1 MTLQRA
7 ALFILALASVHAQDG
22 FDWAALEPSTA
33 LSFTSCYGQHKC
45 ARLSVPL
52 DWNNPADPARVGIAI
67 VALPATV
74 PQDDPS
80 FGGTI
85 IVNPGGPS
93 VSGVGFLL
101 GYGAWLQDTA
111 SSDAAKY
118 EILSFDPRGVGFTTP
133 RADCFGGDEIARA
146 AYNIEDRAMGPLDEE
161 AALRRKLAQLKAYGR
176 LCETSR
182 AHRVDRIFE
191 HMSTSDVARDMVEMV
206 DKLELLRGKP
216 ATGGRAELRSV
227 NGTDKTPRINYWG
240 YSYGTILGNYF
251 ASMFPG
257 RVRRMMLEAVVDV
270 QDYYSGVCTHDHRK
284 PELLTFSQ
292 AWANSLVDTQA
303 SLQYFWDA
311 CFTARSR
318 CAVYRSTDASAAD
331 IEKRVRRFLHLLDL
345 TPASWVTPAGNVVT
359 ITKDDVSW
367 IMFENLYSSDL
378 LFDGLARTL
387 NETMSGN
394 FSTVA
399 ARYPRPS
406 RTGSCQTDPTAYT
419 WNFDALYGI
428 SCGDAVSLLG
438 NATASSIADYVTGQK
453 RDSPDFGAAVARVQT
468 PCRGW
473 KIRPR
478 NRFEG
483 PWTTPP
489 HDSSLVE
496 GRPAAP
502 LLFVSALL
510 DPITPLANA
519 RSMAKSHP
527 GARVLVQDTVSHGAL
542 PSPSKCRL
550 AHIRRYF
557 ATGEV
562 PAGETLCETDCKVW
576 EDCQGGELVPRHA
589 SCQAWLLGAEYESR

>member
-1 MTLQRA
+1 MTLLGASRFA
-7 ALFILALASVHAQDG
+7 FALASVHAQDG
-22 FDWAALEPSTA
+22 FDWTALEPSTA
-33 LSFTSCYGQHKC
+33 LNFTSCYGRHRC
-45 ARLSVPL
+45 ARLSAPL
-52 DWNNPADPARVGIAI
+52 DWTNPAEPARVSIAI

-93 VSGVGFLL
+93 VSGVGYVL
-101 GYGAWLQDTA
+101 GYGQWLQDTA
-111 SSDAAKY
+111 SSEAAKY
-118 EILSFDPRGVGFTTP
+118 EILSFDPRGVGSTTP
-133 RADCFGGDEIARA
+133 RADCFDGDEIARA
-146 AYNIEDRAMGPLDEE
+146 AYNLEDRAMGPLDEE
-161 AALRRKLAQLKAYGR
+161 AAVRRKLAQLQAYGR

-182 AHRVDRIFE
+182 AHKVDRIFE

-206 DKLELLRGKP
+206 DKLEALRGKP

-257 RVRRMMLEAVVDV
+257 RVGRMMLEAVVDV
-270 QDYYSGVCTHDHRK
+270 QDYYSG
-284 PELLTFSQ
+284 

-311 CFTARSR
+311 CFTARSK
-318 CAVYRSTDASAAD
+318 CAIYRSTDASPAD
-331 IEKRVRRFLHLLDL
+331 VEKRVRGFLHQLDL
-345 TPASWVTPAGNVVT
+345 APAAWVTSAGNIVT
-359 ITKDDVSW
+359 ISMDDVSW
-367 IMFENLYSSDL
+367 IIFENLYSSDL
-378 LFDGLARTL
+378 LFDTLARTL
-387 NETMSGN
+387 DEAMSGN

-399 ARYPRPS
+399 ARYPRPFK
-406 RTGSCQTDPTAYT
+406 TGTCQANPTAYT

-438 NATASSIADYVTGQK
+438 NATSSSIAAYVKSQK
-453 RDSPDFGAAVARVQT
+453 RDSPDFGAAFARVQT

-473 KIRPR
+473 KIRPQ

-489 HDSSLVE
+489 HDSRLVE
-496 GRPAAP
+496 GKPAAP
-502 LLFVSALL
+502 LLFVSALR
-510 DPITPLANA
+510 DPVTPLANA
-519 RSMAKSHP
+519 RSMAESHP

-562 PAGETLCETDCKVW
+562 PAEETLCKTDCKVW
-576 EDCQGGELVPRHA
+576 EECQGRGLAPRHA
-589 SCQAWLLGAEYESR
+589 SLSGSALWAPSGINEHGI